1 MISVCIPAYN
11 NLPAFKRCLESV
23 LFQDHG
29 DFEIIVSD
37 DSSNNLI
44 EEYIGTLNENRLH
57 YYRNNPALG
66 APENWNNAI
75 AKAKGDYI
83 KILHHDDYLAAKNSL
98 TRFSDVMRRHP
109 NTDFCFCY
117 TDSYFKTKD
126 LHVLHKQTKTQLNRL
141 ANDPFFLFYRNVIG
155 APSATFYKNNSDLRF
170 NNDLKWLVD
179 VEFYIRFL
187 KQSQFVH
194 IKEALVVVVD
204 GEEEQ
209 ITKSVSDNKELVLRE
224 HLTLFS
230 NWYQKSLSTK
240 KSKLFFQELFLK
252 FDIKNSE
259 ALSNVTKIPQNLSDF
274 IEEVFAELP
283 KQRWWKKLK
292 KRLLTSRYNKQI
304 FKIERF

>member
-11 NLPAFKRCLESV
+11 NLLAFKRCLESV
-23 LFQDHG
+23 LIQDYVN
-29 DFEIIVSD
+29 FEIIVSD

-44 EEYIGTLNENRLH
+44 EDYIGALNEKRLN
-57 YYRNNPALG
+57 YYRNKPALG

-75 AKAKGDYI
+75 TKAKGDYI

-98 TRFSDVMRRHP
+98 TRFADAMRTHP
-109 NTDFCFCY
+109 KADFCFCF
-117 TDSYFKTKD
+117 TDIYFKTKD
-126 LHVLHKQTKTQLNRL
+126 LHFLHKQTKTQLKRL
-141 ANDPFFLFYRNVIG
+141 TNDPFFLFFRNVIG
-155 APSATFYKNNSDLRF
+155 APSATFFKNNTNLLF
-170 NNDLKWLVD
+170 NKDLKWLVD

-194 IKEALVVVVD
+194 INEALVVVVD

-230 NWYQKSLSTK
+230 NCYQKKLSTK
-240 KSKLFFQELFLK
+240 KSKLFFQELF
-252 FDIKNSE
+252 FRFEIKNSE
-259 ALSNVTKIPQNLSDF
+259 ALRKVTKIPQNINGF
-274 IEEVFAELP
+274 IEEVFAEFP
-283 KQRWWKKLK
+283 KQRWWKNLK
-292 KRLLTSRYNKQI
+292 KRLLTSRYNKQF